1 MRQLSG
7 RSLVRHL
14 PCIGL
19 DPYRA
24 LVHLLGPAEDMECVA
39 ASDTLKED
47 DADGPDIEGRLH
59 VEFRSGCVSE
69 DGLRG
74 RIAESAARTAV
85 SSCTYKVPDERPIFF
100 IKRVKKLKQQA
111 FGRKPAGIPESQVV
125 QNHLLTLH
133 ADSGSRQVNV

>member
-7 RSLVRHL
+7 SSLVRHL

-24 LVHLLGPAEDMECVA
+24 LVHLLGPAEDMEGVA

-59 VEFRSGCVSE
+59 VEFRFGCVSE

-100 IKRVKKLKQQA
+100 VNKLLVEN
-111 FGRKPAGIPESQVV
+111 RLESQKAKLFRTIFSHYIQIV
-125 QNHLLTLH
+125 
-133 ADSGSRQVNV
+133 AAAK